1 MGRLLV
7 FALAVT
13 VTVAGCTTEA
23 PGQPLPAPTDKSHVP
38 PTSRRASSAPA
49 ISSPEL
55 DLTSY
60 KNRVCDLLTLEQLA
74 PFAINEPGKPKDG
87 SAGPACTWNPPDSST
102 GARVDLD
109 VLSKTEG
116 GWQGIYDRRSSF
128 PFFED
133 AGEINGYPA
142 VHRDPDGNHSAEGI
156 CATTVGVHRD
166 LVFDVGV
173 FVNGLD
179 SPEYR
184 KACSVSDRVASAVID
199 TLKKG
204 GR

>member
-1 MGRLLV
+1 MSRLLV
-7 FALAVT
+7 CVLAVALT
-13 VTVAGCTTEA
+13 AGCATEA
-23 PGQPLPAPTDKSHVP
+23 PGQPVPTTADATSSQPTSSSPTDKAP
-38 PTSRRASSAPA
+38 P
-49 ISSPEL
+49 INSPEL
-55 DLTSY
+55 DLASY
-60 KNRVCDLLTLEQLA
+60 EHRVCDLLTLEQLA
-74 PFAINEPGKPKDG
+74 PFAIHQPGTPKDG
-87 SAGPACTWNPPDSST
+87 QAGPSCTWNPSKSSQ

-109 VLSKTEG
+109 ILSKSQG
-116 GWQGIYDRRSSF
+116 GWEGVYDRRGRF
-128 PFFED
+128 TFFEE

-142 VHRDPDGNHSAEGI
+142 VHRDVASNGTKGI
-156 CATTVGVHRD
+156 CATTVGVRQD

-179 SPEYR
+179 SPEYK